1 MASCVTL
8 YVCGLW
14 SQQIV
19 AAWDREKHPYELNNG
34 RTSGHIKMRCH
45 MAAKV
50 LLLDYLFILPLSVTR
65 SACVQ
70 IAPFITYL
78 PKRR

>member
-1 MASCVTL
+1 MASSATL
-8 YVCGLW
+8 YDCGLW
-14 SQQIV
+14 SQQFV
-19 AAWDREKHPYELNNG
+19 AACGREKHPYELNNG
-34 RTSGHIKMRCH
+34 VTSGHIKMRCH

-50 LLLDYLFILPLSVTR
+50 HLLDYLFILPLSVTS

-70 IAPFITYL
+70 IVPFITYL